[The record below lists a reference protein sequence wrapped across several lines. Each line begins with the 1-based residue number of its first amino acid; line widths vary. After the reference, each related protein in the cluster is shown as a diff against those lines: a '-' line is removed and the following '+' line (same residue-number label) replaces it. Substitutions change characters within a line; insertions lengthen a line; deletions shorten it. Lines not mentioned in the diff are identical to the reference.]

1 MQIGKRLA
9 DFIRLED
16 AGIGQANG
24 FRTSALLASVLV
36 GGVLLTV
43 QDAQATGPCNQCG
56 TLPAPANCDF
66 APHTCDPNQGHVNC
80 IGSTHS
86 DICC

>member
-43 QDAQATGPCNQCG
+43 QDAQATCYSDPY
-56 TLPAPANCDF
+56 NCDGNWQTH
-66 APHTCDPNQGHVNC
+66 PHYCPQCSGHVNC
-80 IGSTHS
+80 VGPSHAN
-86 DICC
+86 ICC